1 MHARVNARPSPDV
14 DAESDNEHDARVA
27 TEQHAQGASVREL
40 DDVLDG
46 PPSTASSKAAGWMPP
61 PAYLDQLAE
70 AANRG
75 DASFPQVFMAGM
87 LVRDRRF
94 GPELNDY
101 AERLVPRLL
110 RGFEKRCGN
119 IIDSRYGFT
128 CPAGAVLLGRVEA
141 PVPDPDETTT
151 RRSRLKRWL
160 AIRRGEIVDVAADPL
175 DRRPRAGSLDAF
187 VWWKLLHF
195 DSQDATELLAEIVS
209 LRDRITAFLPDPG
222 PPESAARDI
231 LVRRLYALA
240 TEVIESVDAEE
251 QHWLDDLTA
260 KWYESV
266 NRPVKPIVAGVPQ
279 IPWPFTPQEEQ
290 EQEWEIQE
298 SLAYRDQNRHQ
309 RPSARFVRS
318 VASLRTR
325 LANEQRNYLAAV
337 QRVAQRAYFDG
348 VLKGFAAL
356 LVLLVALAAASYVI
370 GFGAGWVTTSTLGA
384 IGAIVSVL
392 QRLGRGLDLAPEGE
406 KKGFRQQG
414 FLRPWIGTV
423 LGVASFVLLKGGL
436 VSISPPS
443 GAANKMLY
451 YGGIA
456 FLVGFGERLIKEMPV
471 GPRATRAR
479 PTESTAAN
487 IP

>member
-1 MHARVNARPSPDV
+1 VNASPSPDV
-14 DAESDNEHDARVA
+14 DADKKHDAGVA
-27 TEQHAQGASVREL
+27 TEQHAQGASVPEL

-46 PPSTASSKAAGWMPP
+46 PPSTASSKTAGWMPP
-61 PAYLDQLAE
+61 PADLDQLAE
-70 AANRG
+70 SAKRDA
-75 DASFPQVFMAGM
+75 ASFPQVFMAGM

-94 GPELNDY
+94 GPEVNAY

-110 RGFEKRCGN
+110 RGFEKRYGN

-128 CPAGAVLLGRVEA
+128 CPAGAVLLERVDA
-141 PVPDPDETTT
+141 PVVPDPDEATT
-151 RRSRLKRWL
+151 RWSRLKRWL
-160 AIRRGEIVDVAADPL
+160 ATRRGDIVDVAADPL
-175 DRRPRAGSLDAF
+175 DRSPRAGSLDAF

-195 DSQDATELLAEIVS
+195 DSQDAAELLAEIVS
-209 LRDRITAFLPDPG
+209 LRDRITAFLSNLG
-222 PPESAARDI
+222 APESDARDI

-240 TEVIESVDAEE
+240 TEVTESVDAEE

-260 KWYESV
+260 KWYEYV
-266 NRPVKPIVAGVPQ
+266 NRPVKPTVAGVPQ

-290 EQEWEIQE
+290 EQEGDIQE

-325 LANEQRNYLAAV
+325 LANEQRSYLAAV

-356 LVLLVALAAASYVI
+356 LVLLVALAVASYVI

-384 IGAIVSVL
+384 IGAVLSVL
-392 QRLGRGLDLAPEGE
+392 QRLGRALDLAPEGE
-406 KKGFRQQG
+406 KQGFRQQG
-414 FLRPWIGTV
+414 FVRPWIGTV
-423 LGVASFVLLKGGL
+423 LGIVSFVLLKGEL
-436 VSISPPS
+436 VSIAPSS

-456 FLVGFGERLIKEMPV
+456 FLVGFGERLVKDMRVAP
-471 GPRATRAR
+471 GAARAT
-479 PTESTAAN
+479 PN
-487 IP
+487 

>member
-1 MHARVNARPSPDV
+1 VNASPSPDV
-14 DAESDNEHDARVA
+14 DADSDKKHDARVA
-27 TEQHAQGASVREL
+27 SEQHGQGASVPEL

-70 AANRG
+70 AAKR
-75 DASFPQVFMAGM
+75 DESSFPQMFMAGM
-87 LVRDRRF
+87 LVQDRRF
-94 GPELNDY
+94 GPEVNDY

-110 RGFEKRCGN
+110 RGFEKRYGN

-128 CPAGAVLLGRVEA
+128 CPAGAVLLERVDA
-141 PVPDPDETTT
+141 PVHDPDETTT
-151 RRSRLKRWL
+151 RWSRLKRRL
-160 AIRRGEIVDVAADPL
+160 AIGRGEVVDVAADPR
-175 DRRPRAGSLDAF
+175 DRSPRAGSLDAF

-195 DSQDATELLAEIVS
+195 DSQDAAELLAEIVS
-209 LRDRITAFLPDPG
+209 LRDRITTFLPNIG
-222 PPESAARDI
+222 LPESDVRDI

-240 TEVIESVDAEE
+240 TEVTESVDAEE

-260 KWYESV
+260 RWYESV
-266 NRPVKPIVAGVPQ
+266 NRPVKPTIAGVPQ

-309 RPSARFVRS
+309 RPSARFVHS

-325 LANEQRNYLAAV
+325 LANEQRSYLAAV

-356 LVLLVALAAASYVI
+356 LVMLVALAVASYVI

-384 IGAIVSVL
+384 IGAILSVL
-392 QRLGRGLDLAPEGE
+392 QRLGRGLDLAPEGD
-406 KKGFRQQG
+406 KNGFRQQG
-414 FLRPWIGTV
+414 FVRPWIGTV
-423 LGVASFVLLKGGL
+423 LGIVSFVLLKGEL
-436 VSISPPS
+436 VSIAPPS

-451 YGGIA
+451 YGGVA
-456 FLVGFGERLIKEMPV
+456 FLVGFGERLVKDMRVAP
-471 GPRATRAR
+471 GAGRAT

-487 IP
+487 